1 MLITNNYIR
10 KLVWGIGFA
19 IFCAILAFIYSALS
33 KRRKRTFV
41 VFHGQRRELLS
52 LGDFV
57 VFFIMTTM
65 ASIRLNVGSDYYN
78 YYTTFNNVARN
89 AVLTK
94 DDLVAQR
101 GYYLLSYII
110 KQFTDNKYAIFAVIA
125 IILYAFLFYWL
136 KSELDA
142 EDRLMAFT
150 CYLFLGFFSN
160 SLNILKQ
167 CIAMMFVMCFYKAL
181 REKHI
186 FKCIIFAISAVLF
199 HYASFFVLVIVGIV
213 TIMKIR
219 PSKKMFYL
227 SVAVGV
233 AFAIFLPR
241 IIHLIIRFV
250 PSAAGYE
257 VYIDWR
263 RNNQIR
269 LVLAVVGTAI
279 MYLFLLY
286 NIINKR
292 EQIKNLNQARY
303 FEITFLIIG
312 LCINIASVRIWIV
325 QRIALYFYQF
335 IILVLPVML
344 RTIEQSRRTR
354 VKRIMCF
361 SMFLFLIFLGIFMGE
376 NEYYSYNTIFSGD
389 KPIYD
394 VDFNRMF
401 H

>member
-19 IFCAILAFIYSALS
+19 IFCALLTFIYSVLS

-41 VFHGQRRELLS
+41 VYHGQRRELLS

-78 YYTTFNNVARN
+78 YYTMFNNVARN

-94 DDLVAQR
+94 DDLVGQR

-199 HYASFFVLVIVGIV
+199 HYASFFALVIVGIV

-312 LCINIASVRIWIV
+312 LCINIASVRIWVV

-344 RTIEQSRRTR
+344 RTIEPSRRTR
-354 VKRIMCF
+354 VKRIMWF
-361 SMFLFLIFLGIFMGE
+361 IMFLFLIFLGIFMGE

>member
-241 IIHLIIRFV
+241 IIHLIISFV
-250 PSAAGYE
+250 PSTAGYE

-344 RTIEQSRRTR
+344 RTIEPSRRTR
-354 VKRIMCF
+354 VKRIMWF
-361 SMFLFLIFLGIFMGE
+361 IMFLFLIFLGIFMGE

>member
-1 MLITNNYIR
+1 MLITNKYIR

-19 IFCAILAFIYSALS
+19 IFCAILAHIYSYLS
-33 KRRKRTFV
+33 KKRKRTFI
-41 VFHGQRRELLS
+41 VFHGHRRELLS
-52 LGDFV
+52 LSDIVLFC
-57 VFFIMTTM
+57 ILTIM

-78 YYTTFNNVARN
+78 YYTLFNSVSRDD
-89 AVLTK
+89 VITK
-94 DDLVAQR
+94 DSLVAQS
-101 GYYLLSYII
+101 GYYLLSYLI

-125 IILYAFLFYWL
+125 IVLYAYLFCWI
-136 KSELDA
+136 KTELDA
-142 EDRLMAFT
+142 EDRSMAFT

-167 CIAMMFVMCFYKAL
+167 CMAMMFVMCFYKAL

-186 FKCIIFAISAVLF
+186 FKCIVFAISAVLF
-199 HYASFFVLVIVGIV
+199 HYVSFFVLVIIGIV

-233 AFAIFLPR
+233 AFAIFIPQ
-241 IIHLIIRFV
+241 IIRFIIRFV

-263 RNNQIR
+263 RNNQFR
-269 LVLAVVGTAI
+269 LVLAVVGTSI

-286 NIINKR
+286 NIINKS
-292 EQIKNLNQARY
+292 EQIKNLNQTRY

-312 LCINIASVRIWIV
+312 LCINIASVRIWV
-325 QRIALYFYQF
+325 VNRIALYFYQF
-335 IILVLPVML
+335 MILVLPVML
-344 RTIEQSRRTR
+344 RTIEPSKRTR
-354 VKRIMCF
+354 KKRMVCF
-361 SMFLFLIFLGIFMGE
+361 TMFLFLIFLGIFMGE

-394 VDFNRMF
+394 VDFNRMLR
-401 H
+401 